1 MGKPILHNYTDSTRQ
16 ITHQSRS
23 CNILNEFIL
32 TKDMLLILS
41 PLILFQISLAVYC
54 GIKIFREGIQNLVL

>member
-1 MGKPILHNYTDSTRQ
+1 
-16 ITHQSRS
+16 
-23 CNILNEFIL
+23 LNEFIL